1 MKKDRAYDEAYE
13 ISAQI
18 EDKIGAGAGLS
29 DIAKEMNVK
38 IYDVQG
44 LTEDGK
50 ARKEPAA
57 YAALLKSN
65 DFVDTAFSYNVDEVS
80 QVVETDEGLWF

>member
-65 DFVDTAFSYNVDEVS
+65 DFVDTAFHIMLTKSARLWKQTKD
-80 QVVETDEGLWF
+80 LWF